1 MIWTVLAILAA
12 AAGGTL
18 VGYTVPVINSGQ
30 AMAGDEPWMVIQIFL
45 GLLLLLIV
53 HASGVLW

>member
-1 MIWTVLAILAA
+1 MIWTALAVLVAAIGA
-12 AAGGTL
+12 TL
-18 VGYTVPVINSGQ
+18 VTYTTAVINSGQ
-30 AMAGDEPWMVIQIFL
+30 AQAGDEAYMVTQIFI